1 MKKQL
6 YTLVLLFGGLLF
18 SMRSLAD
25 VTIMSVPVPAA
36 DIPQG
41 TGNLII
47 YIVKMDVTVSPVT
60 VISTQFTL
68 TGTHDNNDMTN
79 VVVYY
84 NTAPSLAGS
93 SVRNLGPVPGLFAA
107 PHTYIINNFGG
118 KTITAGST
126 AYFII
131 TVTTANT
138 ATNGNTVKL
147 DGNANPVSFGF
158 TTAPTII
165 NNQADA
171 AGTQTIRVSDITLTS
186 VSVPAA
192 TIGQGIDN
200 NIIYIAKMEVN
211 TIWTIVTAVN
221 FTVTGTHDNNDL
233 TNLRVYINYTEPTLF
248 GAKSWA
254 SVSGSY
260 AAPHSY
266 MLSISDWIIPQGTS
280 VYFII
285 TATTAAA
292 ATSGN
297 TVKIDGTA
305 NPVTFSFNYATP
317 TIINNQ
323 TDVAG
328 TQTIQ
333 TAAVTISSVPIPA
346 SNIGQEK
353 WGNVA
358 YIVKMDVA
366 VAPVTVTS
374 TQFTLTGTHDNNDLS
389 YIMLYASPTPSFY
402 NTNNL
407 NGTSGLCAA
416 PHNYS
421 ITHAPKTI
429 AAGSTIYFLITVR
442 TVSAATPGNTVKLNG
457 SANPVTFGYTS
468 TPEIINNQTDVAGS
482 LTIVATELTLTTV
495 PTTASEMAPGRS
507 SNMVYVV
514 QLDINVPSVTV
525 NSISFTLSGT
535 HDNDDITSIDLK
547 YKPVSPTVAGS
558 VSIGSTPV
566 FFAAPHTYTINFT
579 DKTLVSG
586 DHAYFFIT
594 VTTEATA
601 TSGNTVKL
609 DGLANPVGFGF
620 TPVYS
625 ILNNQTDAAGAR
637 TINGTLPL
645 TLISFTGNQ
654 LNRKSVQ
661 LQWVTAT
668 EINTEDFEVEWGKGG
683 PNFTK
688 IAVVP
693 AAGNSSQNK
702 HYNYIHSLPA
712 DGNNYYRLKMIDID
726 GRFTYSP
733 VVKVKI
739 TNNIKAITAYPN
751 PVINVVQLQLEAEKA
766 ERISFNLCSA
776 DGRIVEYRSFNVTKG
791 INQLSWN
798 MLQLAAGC
806 YFISSG
812 NKQFETIK
820 ILKK

>member
-18 SMRSLAD
+18 SIRSLAD
-25 VTIMSVPVPAA
+25 VTITSVSVPAA
-36 DIPQG
+36 NIPQG
-41 TGNLII
+41 TGNLIV

-68 TGTHDNNDMTN
+68 TGTHDNNDLTN

-84 NTAPSLAGS
+84 NTVPSLAGS
-93 SVRNLGPVPGLFAA
+93 ALRNLGPISGLFAA
-107 PHTYIINNFGG
+107 PHTYMVNNFGG

-131 TVTTANT
+131 TVITANS

-147 DGNANPVSFGF
+147 DGNATPVSFGF
-158 TTAPTII
+158 TTAPIII

-186 VSVPAA
+186 IPVPA
-192 TIGQGIDN
+192 TNIGQGIVD

-211 TIWTIVTAVN
+211 TIWTNVTGVN
-221 FTVTGTHDNNDL
+221 FTFTGTHDNNDL
-233 TNLRVYINYTEPTLF
+233 TNLAVFINYTEPTLV
-248 GAKSWA
+248 GAKVWGVA
-254 SVSGSY
+254 SGSN

-266 MLSISDWIIPQGTS
+266 TIYIGNMGIPQGTS
-280 VYFII
+280 AYFII
-285 TATTAAA
+285 TASTAAA

-305 NPVTFSFNYATP
+305 NPVTFSFNYSTP
-317 TIINNQ
+317 AIINNQ

-333 TAAVTISSVPIPA
+333 TAAVTISSVVIPA
-346 SNIGQEK
+346 SNIGQ
-353 WGNVA
+353 GTYDNMT
-358 YIVKMDVA
+358 YIVKIDVT
-366 VAPVTVTS
+366 VAPVIITS
-374 TQFTLTGTHDNNDLS
+374 TQFTLTGTHDNNDLT
-389 YIMLYASPTPSFY
+389 YIILYINSIPSIY

-407 NGTSGLCAA
+407 NGTSGLYAA
-416 PHNYS
+416 PHSYS

-429 AAGSTIYFLITVR
+429 AAGSTVYLMIMVR
-442 TVSAATPGNTVKLNG
+442 TSSAATPGNTVKING

-468 TPEIINNQTDVAGS
+468 TPNITNNQTDAAGS
-482 LTIVATELTLTTV
+482 LTIVASELTLATI
-495 PTTASEMAPGRS
+495 PTPASDMAPGRP
-507 SNMVYVV
+507 SNILYVV
-514 QLDINVPSVTV
+514 RMDVNVPSVIV

-535 HDNDDITSIDLK
+535 HDNDDITSIGLK
-547 YKPVSPTVAGS
+547 YGGGPVNHAYVESL
-558 VSIGSTPV
+558 GSTPV

-586 DHAYFFIT
+586 DHKYFFIE
-594 VTTEATA
+594 VTTEAVA

-609 DGLANPVGFGF
+609 DGLANPVSFGF

-645 TLISFTGNQ
+645 TLISFTGNLQ
-654 LNRKSVQ
+654 NRKSVQ

-668 EINTEDFEVEWGKGG
+668 EIKTKDFEVQWGKDG

-776 DGRIVEYRSFNVTKG
+776 DGRIVESRSFNVTKG

-798 MLQLAAGC
+798 MLQLAAGY
-806 YFISSG
+806 YFISSC